1 MRSEELARREAA
13 YREAMA
19 RGDGEAAY
27 RIARQV
33 MPVDMPEDER
43 RS

>member
-1 MRSEELARREAA
+1 MQSEELARRERAF
-13 YREAMA
+13 REAMA

-27 RIARQV
+27 QIARQA
-33 MPVDMPEDER
+33 MPVDVPEDER